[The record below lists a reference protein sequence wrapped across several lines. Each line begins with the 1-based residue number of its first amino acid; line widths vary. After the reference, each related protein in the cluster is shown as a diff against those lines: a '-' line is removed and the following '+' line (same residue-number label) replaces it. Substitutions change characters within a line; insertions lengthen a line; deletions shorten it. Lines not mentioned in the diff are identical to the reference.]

1 MDTFKVIAFTHQNLP
16 LNLIG
21 KLHLTPD
28 EQSHILMALKV
39 NFDFE
44 EVLFLSTCNRIE
56 LFLRC
61 PQQIGKLQ
69 VTEIARFLNSRLTNT
84 EATLLA
90 EKSEYYTGAAA
101 VEHVFRVASS
111 LESLVVG
118 EREIITQVRKA
129 YDFCNGLGVTGDF
142 MRLLIKQTIVTAKDI
157 YTNTGIAKNSVSVA
171 ALAYRQLREL
181 GIRDNARIVFVGS
194 GETNSVLAGY
204 FQKHHFANFTVF
216 NRTLS
221 HAEVLATTLKGK
233 AYPLEDLSNYKE
245 GFDVLVVCTASS
257 STIITHEIY
266 GQLLAGDSGK
276 KVIIDL
282 GVPANVA
289 STVALSSHVH
299 YIDINSLRAQSEINL
314 QLRKNEIQKCDE
326 IIRARS
332 DQFYALHRERRIEI
346 AFSEVPR
353 QVKEIRELALREVFA
368 KDVNGLDDQG
378 RLVLDRVLSYMEK
391 KYNAVAIKT
400 AKEVFLEHKIQR
412 RRQD

>member
-16 LNLIG
+16 LSLIG

-44 EVLFLSTCNRIE
+44 ELLFLSTCNRIE

-61 PQQIGKLQ
+61 GREIGKLQ
-69 VTEIARFLNSRLTNT
+69 IAEIASFLNSRLTKT

-90 EKSEYYTGAAA
+90 EKSEYYAGAAA

-142 MRLLIKQTIVTAKDI
+142 MRLLLKQTIVTAKDI
-157 YTNTGIAKNSVSVA
+157 YTNTGIANNSVSVA
-171 ALAYRQLREL
+171 ALAYRELRSM
-181 GIRDNARIVFVGS
+181 GIKDDARIVFVGS
-194 GETNSVLAGY
+194 GETNTVLSSY
-204 FQKHHFANFTVF
+204 FKKHRFANFAVF
-216 NRTLS
+216 NRTLANAQTL
-221 HAEVLATTLKGK
+221 AETLNGT
-233 AYPLEDLSNYKE
+233 AYQLDQLSSYDK

-257 STIITHEIY
+257 SVIVNKAIY
-266 GQLLAGDSGK
+266 DNLRGSETGK
-276 KVIIDL
+276 KMIIDL
-282 GVPANVA
+282 GVPANVDRQVWA
-289 STVALSSHVH
+289 DPQVH
-299 YIDINSLRAQSEINL
+299 YIDINSLKAQAEANM
-314 QLRKNEIQKCDE
+314 QLRKNEIIKCDE
-326 IIRARS
+326 IITARCE
-332 DQFYALHRERRIEI
+332 QFYALHRERRIEI

-353 QVKEIRELALREVFA
+353 QVKMIREVALKEVFA
-368 KDVNGLDDQG
+368 KDVSGLDEQSK
-378 RLVLDRVLSYMEK
+378 LVLDKVLSYMEK

-400 AKEVFLEHKIQR
+400 AKDVFLDHKIQR
-412 RRQD
+412 RKQD